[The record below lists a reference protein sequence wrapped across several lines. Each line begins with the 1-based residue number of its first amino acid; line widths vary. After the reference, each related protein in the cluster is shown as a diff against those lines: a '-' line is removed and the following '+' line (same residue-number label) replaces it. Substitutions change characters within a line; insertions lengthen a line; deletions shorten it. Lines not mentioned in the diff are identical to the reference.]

1 MYPVSVRAALDAPI
15 NCTFLLT
22 GPAEF
27 EEVAAGH
34 ILAKAELACC
44 QRRAPL
50 TIPKML

>member
-1 MYPVSVRAALDAPI
+1 VFVLYALDAPV

-27 EEVAAGH
+27 EQAAAGH

-44 QRRAPL
+44 QKRAPL
-50 TIPKML
+50 SIPRMM